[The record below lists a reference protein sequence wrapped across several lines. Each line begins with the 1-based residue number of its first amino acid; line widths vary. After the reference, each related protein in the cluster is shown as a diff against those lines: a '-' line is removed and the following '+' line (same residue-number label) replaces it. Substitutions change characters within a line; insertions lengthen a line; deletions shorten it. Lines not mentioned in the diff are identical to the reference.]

1 MQHIAAQCT
10 ILSTSATSAHSYA
23 RASSIDSSSGQIIG
37 GSRAGA
43 GPATKHA
50 SCRTRL
56 IRGPT
61 IQQRGELLAEER
73 PSSQGGL
80 QPQNRAQRPLH
91 RRRQFGIRGH
101 GHDNMDLRT
110 CANTGLT
117 KKRSPPAAQLLRVAE
132 TSAPCSPRSA
142 KMVPLAATEP

>member
-37 GSRAGA
+37 GGRAGA

-101 GHDNMDLRT
+101 DYDNMDLRT
-110 CANTGLT
+110 CANTGLHASFSQRNT
-117 KKRSPPAAQLLRVAE
+117 RLKQRPEMQ
-132 TSAPCSPRSA
+132 
-142 KMVPLAATEP
+142 M